1 MNTLQDE
8 LRAQAVKLFD
18 DIKTLTFDGVGV
30 TRESYG
36 AGVDVTVKHL
46 VDFAA
51 LHGIKTSFDG
61 AANLVFSLP
70 GSGDT
75 PALWSGSHLDSLPQS
90 GNYDGLAGV
99 IAGVLCLVRLK
110 REGRV
115 LSRPFKVIGFVGEES
130 VWFGK
135 GYTGSSAMWGKLK
148 PEDLALASRNSGRT
162 LGQCLQ
168 EAGADMARISAGQ
181 PVVDLRDF
189 AGYIELHI
197 EQGPVMVQRGW
208 PTAVVSGIRGSRRH
222 PKVLCVG
229 EAGHSGAVPREFRRD
244 TVFAVADLITRLDEH
259 WRKLLDQG
267 RDLVVTCG
275 VLGTNPADHSP
286 TRIPG
291 ETMFSFDV
299 RSQNVSDMEE
309 FYAIVHA
316 ECRDIGARRGVEFR
330 FDRRMDMAPAVM
342 DAGLRR
348 VLLELSG
355 ELGLPEELIPSGSGH
370 DAVMFAAMGIPCAMI
385 FIRNDKG
392 SHNPHEAMDTGDFM
406 SGVSL
411 MYEALHRLP

>member
-1 MNTLQDE
+1 MSTLQNE

-51 LHGIKTSFDG
+51 LHGIETSFDG

-197 EQGPVMVQRGW
+197 EQG
-208 PTAVVSGIRGSRRH
+208 A
-222 PKVLCVG
+222 L
-229 EAGHSGAVPREFRRD
+229 
-244 TVFAVADLITRLDEH
+244 
-259 WRKLLDQG
+259 
-267 RDLVVTCG
+267 
-275 VLGTNPADHSP
+275 
-286 TRIPG
+286 
-291 ETMFSFDV
+291 
-299 RSQNVSDMEE
+299 SQ
-309 FYAIVHA
+309 
-316 ECRDIGARRGVEFR
+316 
-330 FDRRMDMAPAVM
+330 
-342 DAGLRR
+342 
-348 VLLELSG
+348 
-355 ELGLPEELIPSGSGH
+355 
-370 DAVMFAAMGIPCAMI
+370 
-385 FIRNDKG
+385 
-392 SHNPHEAMDTGDFM
+392 
-406 SGVSL
+406 
-411 MYEALHRLP
+411 